1 MLHGRRIIYTDYDT
15 VTKENVEQL
24 VNDAM
29 LVHSRNRQEIEILY
43 DYWRGKTAIENKTK
57 EVREE
62 INHKVCENRAYE
74 IERFF
79 QGYVFGEAIQ
89 YVRRENSKS
98 DVPDDEI
105 SADINALNGYMTDV
119 SKASVDNE
127 LAEWLYVAGT
137 SYRVVLPNENW
148 SGDDSEVPFETYSM
162 DPRNTFVVYHSGY
175 KHQPVFAVNY
185 VSLADGQT
193 LFTVYTKDR
202 YFRFTQGLPVG
213 EIQLLRDEKLPLPVG
228 VEEIPLYVGGEIPII
243 EYPADSPRLG
253 VFEVVLDLLDAIN
266 EVQSNRMDDIVQFV
280 NQFLAIIGGTI
291 SDINWQKANENKL
304 ICVPDGVDAKYI
316 GAAMKNT
323 DVQVLKEDLYMA
335 ILTICGLPNRN
346 GGTSTSD
353 TGTAVTLRDGWQ
365 AAESRAKATEM
376 TFKKSEKVFLRIVL
390 DILRKTVGTRLKVHD
405 IEAHFTRRNYE
416 NIVSK
421 AQVLTTMLDNA
432 KIDPE
437 LAFTS
442 SGMFVDPEAAYLQ
455 SKQYVEEQERKGY
468 IIDHTGKS
476 TLSTMPPSPDE
487 PRRQSTD
494 PLSEV
499 QVAY

>member
-1 MLHGRRIIYTDYDT
+1 MLHGRRVIYTDYEV
-15 VTKENVEQL
+15 VTRENVEQL

-29 LVHSRNRQEIEILY
+29 LVHEKNRQEIEILNGY
-43 DYWRGKTAIENKTK
+43 LRGKTAIQNKQK

-74 IERFF
+74 ILRFF

-98 DVPDDEI
+98 DIPDDEI

-127 LAEWLYVAGT
+127 LAEWLYCAGT
-137 SYRVVLPNENW
+137 SYRVVLPNDAW
-148 SGDDSEVPFETYSM
+148 SGSEDESPVETYSM

-185 VSLADGQT
+185 VNLQNGQR
-193 LFTVYTKDR
+193 LFTVYTRDR
-202 YFRFTQGLPVG
+202 YFRFASEGVHVTHVLNSDPAP
-213 EIQLLRDEKLPLPVG
+213 ISPN
-228 VEEIPLYVGGEIPII
+228 VEEYPINVGGEIPII
-243 EYPADSPRLG
+243 EYPADISRLG

-280 NQFLAIIGGTI
+280 NQFLAILGGTI
-291 SDINWQKANENKL
+291 DEEEWARVNENKL

-365 AAESRAKATEM
+365 SAESRAKATELM
-376 TFKKSEKVFLRIVL
+376 FKKSERVFLKIVL
-390 DILRKTVGTRLKVHD
+390 DILRRTVGTKLRVHD

-455 SKQYVEEQERKGY
+455 SMQYIRQQEEKGY
-468 IIDHTGKS
+468 VIDHTGKS

-487 PRRQSTD
+487 PRRESTD
-494 PLSEV
+494 PLSKV
-499 QVAY
+499 SVAY